1 MSKTPSQYV
10 IIAAGGTG
18 GHIYPA
24 VALAETLVEK
34 SYDLLWIGSGS
45 VLERKLLKPYG
56 WPYRAVMAKPYRQAG
71 WYQKCKLPFVLA
83 SGICQALWIM
93 IKRRPRFVI
102 TTGGYVSV
110 TTTIAARML
119 AIPVFMCEQNSR
131 PGLANRMLGQL
142 AKRIFTAYPDV
153 FPHFPKEKIHMVGNP
168 LRDKVLQQA
177 TTKKQAQFKPRQ
189 QISLLVM
196 GGSQGAKIFN
206 EKIPGLLSSL
216 QHKEDIKIIHQAGAL
231 ANIDEIQQA
240 YDNEGIQAQVLPYL
254 DNIASYYE
262 QTHLVIARAGALTI
276 TELVQFC
283 LPSILIPL
291 PNSADNHQFHN
302 AHYHQTLGCAW
313 LLPQDRFVRDG
324 YLSNMVNALHLSSG
338 HINNMRKVCEK
349 IQSHQVAHNI
359 ITHCESQAH

>member
-1 MSKTPSQYV
+1 
-10 IIAAGGTG
+10 
-18 GHIYPA
+18 
-24 VALAETLVEK
+24 
-34 SYDLLWIGSGS
+34 
-45 VLERKLLKPYG
+45 
-56 WPYRAVMAKPYRQAG
+56 
-71 WYQKCKLPFVLA
+71 
-83 SGICQALWIM
+83 
-93 IKRRPRFVI
+93 
-102 TTGGYVSV
+102 
-110 TTTIAARML
+110 
-119 AIPVFMCEQNSR
+119 
-131 PGLANRMLGQL
+131 
-142 AKRIFTAYPDV
+142 
-153 FPHFPKEKIHMVGNP
+153 MVGNP

-254 DNIASYYE
+254 DNIASYYGR
-262 QTHLVIARAGALTI
+262 TFDRACRRAHHSGAGSVLSTVDSHSAAQ
-276 TELVQFC
+276 LSRQSPVPQC
-283 LPSILIPL
+283 ALPS
-291 PNSADNHQFHN
+291 N
-302 AHYHQTLGCAW
+302 AGCAW

-349 IQSHQVAHNI
+349 IQSHQVAHKI
-359 ITHCESQAH
+359 ITHCEQ